1 MTDHLDLQRERAA
14 RNQSLFREVNEQ
26 IEEIAGDSAF
36 SRFICECMDQD
47 CGESVS
53 VTLEEYEH
61 VRAQPAW
68 FIVIAGHDVAEVE
81 DIVETTD
88 RYLVVEKIGAGA
100 AVAEANDPRRH
111 RSMAES
117 SARNGSG

>member
-1 MTDHLDLQRERAA
+1 MSDTLDLQRERAA

-36 SRFICECMDQD
+36 SRFICECMVQE
-47 CGESVS
+47 CGEAVS

-61 VRAQPAW
+61 VRAHPAW
-68 FIVIAGHDVAEVE
+68 FFVIAGHEVAEVE
-81 DIVETTD
+81 DVVESTD
-88 RYLVVEKIGAGA
+88 RYLVVKKIGAGT
-100 AVAEANDPRRH
+100 AVAEAKDPRAH
-111 RSMAES
+111 RGIAES